1 MTKQEYQSL
10 NQKAQTGEIAD
21 DLNPAFIL
29 QGVHT
34 DLLVAIAAGQID
46 LTALAKHTLDARG
59 LDEAGNWAE
68 FRTK

>member
-1 MTKQEYQSL
+1 MTVAEYKEF
-10 NQKAQTGEIAD
+10 NQKAVTGEIAD

-29 QGVHT
+29 QGIHT

-46 LTALAKHTLDARG
+46 LKALAKHTLDARG
-59 LDEAGNWAE
+59 LDEAGNWVG